1 MIVLD
6 ASVLI
11 GFIFDQDAH
20 HEAALALLR
29 EAADDS
35 FGISPV
41 TLAEALVAPTRLGRV
56 KAAEQMLLEIGVTE
70 IPLPRDAAVQLAE
83 LRVESGLKMPDCC
96 VLLAAITSNGAVATF
111 DSRLANVATARH
123 IGTLTS

>member
-20 HEAALALLR
+20 HDAAVGLLR
-29 EAADDS
+29 DAASDP
-35 FGISPV
+35 FGVSPV

-56 KAAEQMLLEIGVTE
+56 KAAEQMLQDIGVTE
-70 IPLPRDAAVQLAE
+70 VPLPRDAAVQLAQ

-96 VLLAAITSNGAVATF
+96 VLLAAITTNGAVATF
-111 DSRLANVATARH
+111 DDRLANVATARR
-123 IGTLTS
+123 IPTRTS

>member
-29 EAADDS
+29 KAADDS
-35 FGISPV
+35 FGVSPV
-41 TLAEALVAPTRLGRV
+41 TLAQALVAPTRLGRV
-56 KAAEQMLLEIGVTE
+56 KAAERMLLEIGVTE

-96 VLLAAITSNGAVATF
+96 VLLAAITSNGALANF
-111 DSRLANVATARH
+111 DSRLADVATARH
-123 IGTLTS
+123 LPTRTS

>member
-20 HEAALALLR
+20 HEAALVLMR
-29 EAADDS
+29 RAADDS
-35 FGISPV
+35 FGVSPV

-56 KAAEQMLLEIGVTE
+56 QAAQRMLLEIGVTE
-70 IPLPRDAAVQLAE
+70 IPLPHNAGVQLAA
-83 LRVESGLKMPDCC
+83 LRVDSGLKMPDCC
-96 VLLAAITSNGAVATF
+96 VLLAAMMSNGAVATF
-111 DSRLANVATARH
+111 DSRLASAAAARQ
-123 IGTLTS
+123 IPTLTS